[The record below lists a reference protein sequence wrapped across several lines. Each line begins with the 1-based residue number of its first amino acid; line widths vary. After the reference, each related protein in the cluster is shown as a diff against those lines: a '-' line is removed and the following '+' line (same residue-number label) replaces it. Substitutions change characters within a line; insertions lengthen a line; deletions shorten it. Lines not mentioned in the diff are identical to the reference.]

1 MLEVKGMTPVHGK
14 PSHPS
19 VRGVAERVLAQVGRL
34 ALLVNLLLAV
44 VAVHAAQAE
53 PPIRLVAFGDSL
65 TAGLGLPSSKSFPS
79 QLSRAVE
86 AKGYA
91 VDIENAGVSGD
102 TTADGLKR
110 FDWAI
115 PDGTEAVILELG
127 ANDILRGIDPARA
140 RTNLDKLLTKLK
152 ARNIEV
158 LLTGMKAPENWG
170 TEYADAFNPI
180 YGDLAKKHGVL
191 LYPFFLD
198 GVAMENKLNQSDGMH
213 PSAKGVAL
221 IVERMLPSVEQL
233 IERVEARR
241 RLANGKS

>member
-1 MLEVKGMTPVHGK
+1 MTAVYRK
-14 PSHPS
+14 PPNLGARS
-19 VRGVAERVLAQVGRL
+19 LAGRTLWEVGRL
-34 ALLVNLLLAV
+34 ALLVNLCVLLAV
-44 VAVHAAQAE
+44 AAAPGARAE

-65 TAGLGLPSSKSFPS
+65 TAGLGLPSSKSFPA
-79 QLSRAVE
+79 QLSRALA
-86 AKGYA
+86 AKGYT

-102 TTADGLKR
+102 TSAAGLKR
-110 FDWAI
+110 FDWAV

-127 ANDILRGIDPARA
+127 ANDMLRGIDPEQAKA
-140 RTNLDKLLTKLK
+140 NLDKLLAKLK
-152 ARNIEV
+152 SRNIDV

-170 TEYADAFNPI
+170 AKYAEKFNVI
-180 YGDLAKKHGVL
+180 YDDLAREHDVI

-198 GVAMENKLNQSDGMH
+198 GVAMDNKLNQADGMH
-213 PSAKGVAL
+213 PSAKGVGV

>member
-1 MLEVKGMTPVHGK
+1 MTRVSGTR
-14 PSHPS
+14 SHFGARLAP
-19 VRGVAERVLAQVGRL
+19 RGVLAQVGWL
-34 ALLVNLLLAV
+34 ALIVNVLLAG
-44 VAVHAAQAE
+44 AAPAAMAE

-65 TAGLGLPSSKSFPS
+65 TAGLGLPASKSFPA
-79 QLSRAVE
+79 QLSRALK
-86 AKGYA
+86 AKGHS

-110 FDWAI
+110 FEWAI

-127 ANDILRGIDPARA
+127 AHDILRGIDPARA
-140 RTNLDKLLTKLK
+140 RTNLDKVLAKLK
-152 ARNIEV
+152 ARNIDV

-170 TEYADAFNPI
+170 VEYAEAFNPI
-180 YGDLAKKHGVL
+180 YEGLAKKYDVI

-198 GVAMENKLNQSDGMH
+198 GVAMDNKLNQQDGIH
-213 PSAKGVAL
+213 PSAKGVAV
-221 IVERMLPSVEQL
+221 IVERVLPSVEQL